1 MYVLCMYECIYVST
15 LFKEGDTKQWTDK
28 LAAPIMQQL
37 TITIKNIHRIICKLQ
52 YYYKYSSKDTHNKN
66 YNKEN

>member
-52 YYYKYSSKDTHNKN
+52 YY
-66 YNKEN
+66 